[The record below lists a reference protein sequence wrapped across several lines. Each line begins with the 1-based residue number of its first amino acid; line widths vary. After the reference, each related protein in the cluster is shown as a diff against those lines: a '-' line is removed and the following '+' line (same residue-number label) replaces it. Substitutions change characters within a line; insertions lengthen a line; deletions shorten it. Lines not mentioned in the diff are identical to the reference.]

1 MTIWDIIGL
10 VIGRT
15 IVIIL
20 AATVVMLLMAAA
32 LGVGGLLQWALASMG
47 LPPEAAEALARVSLL
62 LVGLF
67 LGTMILKSG
76 RE

>member
-20 AATVVMLLMAAA
+20 AATVVMLLMTAA
-32 LGVGGLLQWALASMG
+32 LGVGALLQWALASMG

>member
-1 MTIWDIIGL
+1 MTLWDIVCL

-20 AATVVMLLMAAA
+20 AATVLMLLMTAA

-47 LPPEAAEALARVSLL
+47 LPPEATEALARVSLF
-62 LVGLF
+62 LVGLLF
-67 LGTMILKSG
+67 GTMFLKYG